1 MASAVPSPPNPL
13 SARFVATWQ
22 QDCSGWAVEHH
33 EPGAAP
39 ASAEA
44 YVDGL
49 PTRSPS
55 TTLASFLGQAS
66 PMAVFE
72 LDCDGVRKAVGLK
85 LMSVESNPV
94 MVRQPL
100 TGGTEMRELDKVHPV
115 LMRLDGLAT
124 YHWGTPAFLDLC
136 EVLGLDPKAARPR
149 FRARFQGLAEELLR
163 WRCTVSLG
171 ADASWESPGGKARQA
186 VSMALEMM
194 RADAYPGPG
203 HLDRLRDRW
212 AGMDRSL
219 LPRVGE
225 LDRLVNSDE
234 LLDTAGLDAG
244 VVPPREMPATGVAF
258 LPSRHGAGYTA
269 TISGYWGQHEPDGWV
284 ADGYGDLRGIAIE
297 PDRDMLAEQAW
308 LRAVVRRLR
317 GQGVLFLSMAEARA
331 YLASNEAAYWI
342 CRAGGT
348 PLSVFA
354 RRAAPWQRLLW
365 RLLPPALP
373 RDRELAARLGVE
385 PHDRPNR
392 PSDRM

>member
-1 MASAVPSPPNPL
+1 MGDNMMASAAPTPSNPL
-13 SARFVATWQ
+13 GTRFVATWR
-22 QDCSGWAVEHH
+22 QDCSGWAVRRHR
-33 EPGAAP
+33 PGTTP

-55 TTLASFLGQAS
+55 TVLASFLGQAS

-85 LMSVESNPV
+85 LMSVASNPV

-100 TGGTEMRELDKVHPV
+100 TGGTEMRELDKVHPL

-124 YHWGTPAFLDLC
+124 YHWDTPAFLDLC
-136 EVLGLDPKAARPR
+136 EAMGLDPQAARPR

-163 WRCTVSLG
+163 WRCTVRLG

-203 HLDRLRDRW
+203 YLDRLRDCW
-212 AGMDRSL
+212 AGMDRGL

-225 LDRLVNSDE
+225 LDGLVNSDE

-244 VVPPREMPATGVAF
+244 VVRPREMPATGLTF
-258 LPSRHGAGYTA
+258 LPSRHGSGYEA
-269 TISGYWGQHEPDGWV
+269 TVTGYWGQHEPDGWIA
-284 ADGYGDLRGIAIE
+284 ADYGDLRGIAIE
-297 PDRDMLAEQAW
+297 PDRDMLWQHAW
-308 LRAVVRRLR
+308 LRTVVRRLR
-317 GQGVLFLSMAEARA
+317 AQGVLFLTPVEARA
-331 YLASNEAAYWI
+331 YMASNEAAYWVW
-342 CRAGGT
+342 RDGGT
-348 PLSVFA
+348 ALSHFV

-365 RLLPPALP
+365 RVLPPALP
-373 RDRELAARLGVE
+373 RDRELAAQRGAA
-385 PHDRPNR
+385 
-392 PSDRM
+392 MQAG